1 MVDSGSVD
9 RTREIAAAAGARV
22 VENPWPGFAAQRN
35 VAIDHATSD
44 WVLEVDCDERV
55 TPALR
60 DDLVAFLSDP
70 EPGVD
75 IGALPRR
82 NRLLGHWLGPSA
94 KFPEYQFRLLR
105 RGTYRH
111 DERRTV
117 HEGLTPEGPVFVAE
131 GELEHLMADGWSEL
145 ARDWWS
151 YAALESQMLTEP
163 RPLGAYVKGMVVRP
177 LLKLVFRLVLHGGW
191 RDGRPGLVK
200 IGAECASDSVVWAR
214 ALAGRRRGAA
224 RVADTGHF
232 GIQGVRTGG
241 VRLVAIAGGERAAAR
256 ATDWLRAGAALGAET
271 VLLTDA
277 PSVDAGA
284 RIRRV
289 GRMGPLSGLRALDAE
304 LQVRPADAVL
314 ATGRRERLAC
324 RLASSSLAGAPVVGP
339 GASVATVVAAAEAS
353 R

>member
-35 VAIDHATSD
+35 VAIDHATGD
-44 WVLEVDCDERV
+44 WVLEIDCDERV
-55 TPALR
+55 SPALR
-60 DDLVAFLSDP
+60 DDLLAFLAGP

-82 NRLLGHWLGPSA
+82 HRLLGRWLGPSA

-111 DERRTV
+111 DEHRTV
-117 HEGLTPEGPVFVAE
+117 HESLVPEGKVFVAD
-131 GELEHLMADGWSEL
+131 GELQHVLADRLGEL

-163 RPLGAYVKGMVVRP
+163 RPPAAYLKGIFVRP
-177 LLKLVFRLVLHGGW
+177 LVKLVFRLVLHGGW
-191 RDGRPGLVK
+191 RDGWPGLVK
-200 IGAECASDSVVWAR
+200 VGADSASDSVVWA
-214 ALAGRRRGAA
+214 LAAARRRRGAA
-224 RVADTGHF
+224 RVEDTGHF
-232 GIQGVRTGG
+232 GIQGLRTGP
-241 VRLVAIAGGERAAAR
+241 VRLVAVAGGAR
-256 ATDWLRAGAALGAET
+256 AAGAALEWLREGAARGAET
-271 VLLTDA
+271 VLVTDA
-277 PSVDAGA
+277 PPVDAGM
-284 RIRRV
+284 RVRRV
-289 GRMGPLSGLRALDAE
+289 PRLGPLTGLRALDAE

-314 ATGRRERLAC
+314 APGWREQLAC
-324 RLASSSLAGAPVVGP
+324 RLTPLAGAPVVGLGSAP
-339 GASVATVVAAAEAS
+339 AAIVAAAEAT